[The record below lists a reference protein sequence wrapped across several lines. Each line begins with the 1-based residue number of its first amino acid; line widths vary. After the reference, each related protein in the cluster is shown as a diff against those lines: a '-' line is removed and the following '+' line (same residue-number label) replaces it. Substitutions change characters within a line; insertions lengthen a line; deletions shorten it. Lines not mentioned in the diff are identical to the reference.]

1 MAVGQKSLKYWINAI
16 PKTSCA
22 LVSTHSL
29 THSLMY
35 PYITLTLTHPFT
47 HSLIH
52 SLTHSLTFPP
62 SLFPA
67 PLTFTYSL
75 THLPPSPLTSLFSYF
90 INIILYNIHC
100 VCVCVCVMQFNN
112 IADIEKGST
121 LVDIVT
127 SATGV
132 KEVPYADSCSSWGG

>member
-1 MAVGQKSLKYWINAI
+1 
-16 PKTSCA
+16 
-22 LVSTHSL
+22 
-29 THSLMY
+29 MY
-35 PYITLTLTHPFT
+35 PYITLTLTHPFIIYLRSLIHEST
-47 HSLIH
+47 HHSLPSLSPAPHSFIH